1 MSMTFRYDSRL
12 GIPLPVLSCRWEELE
27 PIVQERILLE
37 WEEIRGIIPDKV
49 KELEQR
55 IEAVHAELSEEEDFE
70 RSCALNLKMAEL
82 ASVINDLWIYFRTT
96 PILSA

>member
-1 MSMTFRYDSRL
+1 MSITFRYDSRL
-12 GIPLPVLSCRWEELE
+12 GIPLPVLSCRWEEID
-27 PIVQERILLE
+27 PFVQERTLLE
-37 WEEIRGIIPDKV
+37 WEEIRGTIPDKV
-49 KELEQR
+49 KELEQQ

-96 PILSA
+96 PTLSA